1 MERTYLS
8 ANQMEGFLQKIIISS
23 GGIQSSLLRGQ
34 GRLKKLNFSF
44 NNMSSVPSTT
54 LAKFVINL
62 EQVEIFVHFQ
72 RIYNHAHFQV
82 KLNYCALNFDQIEA
96 IFAEV
101 LDSPSLKLKSLEMI
115 AYLSTTMADEAVNL
129 ARLETRLVLARKV
142 VPRIKFTMVRPPSH
156 W

>member
-1 MERTYLS
+1 M
-8 ANQMEGFLQKIIISS
+8 
-23 GGIQSSLLRGQ
+23 
-34 GRLKKLNFSF
+34 
-44 NNMSSVPSTT
+44 
-54 LAKFVINL
+54 
-62 EQVEIFVHFQ
+62 
-72 RIYNHAHFQV
+72 YNHAHFQV

-129 ARLETRLVLARKV
+129 ARLETRLMLARKV